1 MADAPAPAPDTDPSA
16 SVPQPEIQDAAGPTD
31 GSPSPAEAPAQTT
44 SLQPDTAS
52 EPVAAPTPEPAP
64 TPAPAPEP
72 VISEPAPPAVSPDT
86 VSFNGI
92 PEVAATLEVP
102 ASTANAEAGDGGEW
116 ELLLQKLRHWLA
128 TGQLQQQWQSARGPL
143 SLLAGLIALL
153 LVLRV
158 YGALLAVLDSLPLV
172 PGLLEL
178 VGVIAVT
185 RFSLRRLVRSSER
198 QAVIHDLQQ
207 RWQAFRGKG

>member
-1 MADAPAPAPDTDPSA
+1 MR
-16 SVPQPEIQDAAGPTD
+16 I
-31 GSPSPAEAPAQTT
+31 
-44 SLQPDTAS
+44 
-52 EPVAAPTPEPAP
+52 
-64 TPAPAPEP
+64 
-72 VISEPAPPAVSPDT
+72 
-86 VSFNGI
+86 NGV

-102 ASTANAEAGDGGEW
+102 ASAPGGGDDGDGGEW

-128 TGQLQQQWQSARGPL
+128 SGQLQQQWQSARGPL

-158 YGALLAVLDSLPLV
+158 YGALLGVLDSLPLV

-185 RFSLRRLVRSSER
+185 RFGLRRLVRSEER
-198 QAVIHDLQQ
+198 QAVLRDLQK
-207 RWQAFRGKG
+207 RWRAFRGKA